1 MFVGGKASS
10 CQNPWCYTASQ
21 YGCTCAIN
29 KADPQGSF
37 EMLPEGN
44 TVAITPE
51 NITAVPT
58 ELFSYHYL
66 ILWVRIPTTYTVTL
80 LWC

>member
-1 MFVGGKASS
+1 
-10 CQNPWCYTASQ
+10 
-21 YGCTCAIN
+21 
-29 KADPQGSF
+29 
-37 EMLPEGN
+37 MLPEGN

-58 ELFSYHYL
+58 EFFSYHYL
-66 ILWVRIPTTYTVTL
+66 ILWVRMPTTYTVTH